1 MKPAWAIAP
10 FENKKPW
17 EDVWQFDRANNV
29 ISIGW
34 SSLGN
39 VVALDEDQIRER
51 IKTNEPKWKPK
62 RISYVI
68 GQFRFFRK
76 IEVGQIIFARRG
88 RKQIAGLGVV
98 TNTHYDDP
106 TKAKESNIEDYDFRN
121 FLAVRWIKD
130 FEPIQ
135 FQKNVFLQ
143 PTVRPVTDTE
153 ILKTVEVYFKE
164 EVSDLEDSFQN
175 SAIDD
180 IPTAPIGSQ
189 APGRMSTTGSR
200 YQRDEK
206 VRQFVIKQAK
216 GACEYCRELGF
227 LLPDGS
233 HYLEAHHIIALAKQG
248 PDTIDNVIALCP
260 SDHREAHYGA
270 KSVAMES
277 EMIEIIKNRKN
288 PHQSVSR

>member
-143 PTVRPVTDTE
+143 PTIRPVTDAE

-164 EVSDLEDSFQN
+164 SVSDSEVSFPN
-175 SAIDD
+175 STIDD
-180 IPTAPIGSQ
+180 IPSAPIGSEV
-189 APGRMSTTGSR
+189 PGKTPTAGSR
-200 YQRDEK
+200 YQRDEC
-206 VRQFVIKQAK
+206 VRQFVIEQAK
-216 GACEYCRELGF
+216 GTCEYCRKLGF
-227 LLPDGS
+227 LLPGGS
-233 HYLEAHHIIALAKQG
+233 RYLEAHHIIALAKQG
-248 PDTIDNVIALCP
+248 PDKVDNVVALCP

-270 KSVAMES
+270 NRDRLET
-277 EMIEIIKNRKN
+277 EMKKIIKKRNLKRK
-288 PHQSVSR
+288 PV